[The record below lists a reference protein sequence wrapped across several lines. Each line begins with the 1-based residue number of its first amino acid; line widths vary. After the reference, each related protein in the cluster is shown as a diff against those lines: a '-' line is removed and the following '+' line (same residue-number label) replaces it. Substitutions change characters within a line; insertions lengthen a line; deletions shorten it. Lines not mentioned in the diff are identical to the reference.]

1 VLVGGGVRDRGYVFI
16 DGSGPVGILDRMSKI
31 SEMPLSIEPGQTLQI
46 VVESMGR
53 ICFGPGINDF
63 KGIVSNVTL
72 NGITLLDWEMTLL
85 PLKRK
90 LLPKPQRKPPSKATV
105 IYI

>member
-1 VLVGGGVRDRGYVFI
+1 MLKEFVSRFRVPAKLVLVGGGVRDRGYVFV
-16 DGSGPVGILDRMSKI
+16 DGSGPVGVLDRMSEI

-63 KGIVSNVTL
+63 KAHRIKV
-72 NGITLLDWEMTLL
+72 
-85 PLKRK
+85 
-90 LLPKPQRKPPSKATV
+90 
-105 IYI
+105 